1 MTISNWYKSDG
12 SIDSNIRAN
21 RTWSMILREPTEIVA
36 YRDGVALDAQTV
48 KLTFDNDTKWI
59 GGDKAVGK
67 SAKREL
73 VIFGVVGHPVVADTD
88 LQTGDEF
95 SFGSILFGSI
105 LYEIMDV
112 TPMPGGI
119 QAAAQRKEG

>member
-1 MTISNWYKSDG
+1 MTIANWYRSDG
-12 SIDSNIRAN
+12 EINSSIRAN

-36 YRDGVALDAQTV
+36 YRDGGALPAQTV
-48 KLTFDNDTKWI
+48 KLTFDNDAKWV
-59 GGDKAVGK
+59 GGDKMVGK

-73 VIFGVVGHPVVADTD
+73 VIFGVVGHTVVADTD

-95 SFGSILFGSI
+95 SFGSIL
-105 LYEIMDV
+105 YEIIDV

-119 QAAAQRKEG
+119 QAQAQRKEG